1 VAKQFSYDP
10 EEIFPD
16 LYAVPLPLYDG
27 TPVNAFVAL
36 DGRDVWLID
45 GGLATSECQ
54 ALLERGLGMLGHTLA
69 DVRGLLITH
78 GHTDHVGAAEAI
90 AAHGGAIL
98 AHRIE
103 ATEGRLLGFDEDWLV
118 RNGLPN
124 ERIADGRWHTV
135 DWPTPTRLLE
145 DGDELRWGPL
155 DLRVVWCPGHAPAP
169 VSLRAPTTADPLADY
184 LASVRKL
191 ADLPVTTVLPG
202 HGRPF
207 DGLGERLTAIEAGIE
222 VQLDQVRQRLDDGP
236 ASAFELLAVEGL
248 RDRRTVAERYALSQ
262 ILARLRHLEARG
274 EIMRADRGASIRY
287 ARYSPAGSSQHH
299 TG

>member
-1 VAKQFSYDP
+1 
-10 EEIFPD
+10 
-16 LYAVPLPLYDG
+16 
-27 TPVNAFVAL
+27 
-36 DGRDVWLID
+36 
-45 GGLATSECQ
+45 
-54 ALLERGLGMLGHTLA
+54 
-69 DVRGLLITH
+69 
-78 GHTDHVGAAEAI
+78 
-90 AAHGGAIL
+90 
-98 AHRIE
+98 
-103 ATEGRLLGFDEDWLV
+103 
-118 RNGLPN
+118 
-124 ERIADGRWHTV
+124 
-135 DWPTPTRLLE
+135 LE

-155 DLRVVWCPGHAPAP
+155 DLRVVWCPGHTRGLVCLYEARRSLLFTTDHVMRRAPAP

-262 ILARLRHLEARG
+262 VLARLRHLEARG